1 MARIQRNHEMK
12 KHKIIIILQ
21 TFLILFLGCIL
32 ISEHCI
38 SFYPNWFDEESPYG
52 KYTIHATFPD
62 GISNFGSTEAQF
74 TVYDQDKNQ
83 YINSVV
89 LLVDNNG
96 KRPDNDNYKLEWD
109 EHFVIITVVH
119 YMAKSNS
126 VRIYWED
133 C

>member
-1 MARIQRNHEMK
+1 MK

-21 TFLILFLGCIL
+21 TILILFLFFL
-32 ISEHCI
+32 LLSEHDI
-38 SFYPNWFDEESPYG
+38 SSDYKWFDQESPYG
-52 KYTIHATFPD
+52 KYIVQATFPD
-62 GISNFGSTEAQF
+62 GISAWGSTEAQF
-74 TVYDQDKNQ
+74 SVYDQDKKR
-83 YINSVV
+83 YINSVI

-119 YMAKSNS
+119 YNGKSNS

>member
-1 MARIQRNHEMK
+1 MK

-21 TFLILFLGCIL
+21 TILILLMLFLL
-32 ISEHCI
+32 LSEHYI
-38 SFYPNWFDEESPYG
+38 SPNYEWFDQKSPYG
-52 KYTIHATFPD
+52 KYIVQATFPD
-62 GISNFGSTEAQF
+62 GISALGSTEAQF
-74 TVYDQDKNQ
+74 SIYDQDKKQ

-96 KRPDNDNYKLEWD
+96 KRPDNNNYKLEWD

-119 YMAKSNS
+119 YNGESNS